1 MISLDT
7 ALDILRARL
16 VELEAEAVPLASG
29 AGRILAEAV
38 TARRTQ
44 PPFDASAMD
53 GYAVRAADLLTD
65 DPTRLTLSGEAA
77 AGHASPRAL
86 RAGETMRIS
95 TGAPIPEGS
104 SQVVIQENTRKEGQ
118 DIWLDDGPTPGRN
131 IRAAGTDFKAGTVL
145 LAPGDRISPAA
156 LSLAASSGA
165 TVLMVTRRPRV
176 AILSTGDELVEPG
189 EDARP
194 DQIINS
200 LAPAIAAMVS
210 DWGGIPSYLGIARDD
225 PADVRDKLG
234 QLGSAD
240 LLVTIGGASVGD
252 HDHLRAVFGA
262 MGGQLA
268 FEKIAVKPGKPTWF
282 GRLGDTFTLGLPG
295 NPVSAMVMARL
306 CLKTALSRLLGAGE
320 APVFSP
326 ARLGVELPANGPRET
341 FVRARLD
348 THSGR
353 VAPLTNQDSSAASA
367 LVASNC
373 LIRRPAAADIAPKDS
388 LAEIILLDHP

>member
-16 VELEAEAVPLASG
+16 RPLDAETVPLASG
-29 AGRILAEAV
+29 AGRTLAENV
-38 TARRTQ
+38 TAHRTQ

-53 GYAVRAADLLTD
+53 GYAVRASDLCGGE
-65 DPTRLTLSGEAA
+65 TRLTLSGEAA
-77 AGHASPRAL
+77 AGHASSRAL
-86 RAGETMRIS
+86 HAGEAMRIS
-95 TGAPIPEGS
+95 TGAPVPAGAD
-104 SQVVIQENTRKEGQ
+104 QVVIQENTRVLGNEV
-118 DIWLDDGPTPGRN
+118 WLTDVTKPGKN
-131 IRAAGTDFKAGTVL
+131 IRVAGTDFTAGAVL
-145 LAPGDRISPAA
+145 LTAGDRITPAA

-165 TVLMVTRRPRV
+165 TDFSVTRRPRV

-189 EDARP
+189 DATRP

-200 LAPAIAAMVS
+200 LAPAIAAMAS
-210 DWGGIPSYLGIARDD
+210 SWGGDPVYLGIARDD

-234 QLGSAD
+234 RLGSAD

-252 HDHLRAVFGA
+252 HDHLRAVFGE

-282 GRLGDTFTLGLPG
+282 GQLGDTFTLGLPG

-306 CLKTALSRLLGAGE
+306 CLKTALTCLLGGQDESLFA
-320 APVFSP
+320 P
-326 ARLGVELPANGPRET
+326 ARLGVELPANGARET

-348 THSGR
+348 TASGR

-373 LIRRPAAADIAPKDS
+373 LIRRLANAPAAGRGDRTQI
-388 LAEIILLDHP
+388 LLLDHP

>member
-1 MISLDT
+1 MITLDT
-7 ALDILRARL
+7 AIDILRARL
-16 VELEAEAVPLASG
+16 TALGAETVPLSSG
-29 AGRILAEAV
+29 AGRTLAEGV
-38 TARRTQ
+38 SARRTQ
-44 PPFDASAMD
+44 PPFHASAMD
-53 GYAVRAADLLTD
+53 GYAVRASDLLRGE
-65 DPTRLTLSGEAA
+65 TRLTLSGESA
-77 AGHASPRAL
+77 AGHASEQPL

-95 TGAPIPEGS
+95 TGAPVPAGAD
-104 SQVVIQENTRKEGQ
+104 QVVIQENTRCEGS
-118 DIWLDDGPTPGRN
+118 DIWLTDESKPGKN
-131 IRAAGTDFKAGTVL
+131 IRMAGTDFDAGTEL
-145 LAPGDRISPAA
+145 LRAGDRITPAA

-165 TVLMVTRRPRV
+165 TEFSVTRRPRV

-189 EDARP
+189 DATRP

-200 LAPAIAAMVS
+200 LAPAIAAMVNA
-210 DWGGIPSYLGIARDD
+210 WGGVPSYLGIARDD

-252 HDHLRAVFGA
+252 HDHLRAVFGE

-282 GRLGDTFTLGLPG
+282 GQLDDTHTLGLPG

-306 CLKTALSRLLGAGE
+306 CLKTALTCLLGGRDT
-320 APVFSP
+320 PLFRP
-326 ARLGVELPANGPRET
+326 ARLGVDLPANGARET

-348 THSGR
+348 AASGR
-353 VAPLTNQDSSAASA
+353 VAPLSNQDSSAASA

-373 LIRRPAAADIAPKDS
+373 LIRRPANAPAAGCGDRTQ
-388 LAEIILLDHP
+388 ILMLDHP